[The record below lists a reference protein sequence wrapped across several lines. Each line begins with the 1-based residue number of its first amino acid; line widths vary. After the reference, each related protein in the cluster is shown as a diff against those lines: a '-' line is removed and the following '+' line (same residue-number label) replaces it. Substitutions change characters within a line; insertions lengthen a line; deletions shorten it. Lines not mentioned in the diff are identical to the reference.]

1 MQEEL
6 FGTLRRVGI
15 SDESVQLENVT
26 LSREQ
31 NLLTVFF
38 RCDDEPSIELS
49 SKLTDELEYRL
60 GGTRVRV
67 EWHAKI
73 APKIINEGFDEPAA
87 APKPE
92 AKPEKS
98 SPSGKRILY
107 GGFVSSNG
115 QTSIVNLKHGA
126 DKSVIEGTIAVGKFD
141 QAQMKQLKKLNE
153 ELLFVDFDGLALGIN
168 SLVVDFSQGVQL
180 IIDQFIKEKHERIG
194 ILSGMEYTKGS
205 RHEIDD
211 PRFLVFREYLTRLKL
226 YNEADHLQGAFT
238 IEGGYTAMKTY
249 LESHTDYPTA
259 FFASSDALA
268 IGAMRAIQGHGLRIP
283 EDISVI
289 GFNDVSVAKYVTPAL
304 TTVKVYTEWMGELAV
319 STILELIQ
327 EKAPVP
333 RKITVGTELIL
344 RESTRDS

>member
-1 MQEEL
+1 MATIKDIAQKAGVSPATVSRVLNYDPDLSVSKETEQKVFEIAEALNYTKHKNKRRESAVLRLVQWYDSEEEL
-6 FGTLRRVGI
+6 ADLYYLAIRLGI
-15 SDESVQLENVT
+15 EKRAEELNIRLIKEQL
-26 LSREQ
+26 S
-31 NLLTVFF
+31 
-38 RCDDEPSIELS
+38 ELS
-49 SKLTDELEYRL
+49 DTE
-60 GGTRVRV
+60 T
-67 EWHAKI
+67 
-73 APKIINEGFDEPAA
+73 
-87 APKPE
+87 
-92 AKPEKS
+92 
-98 SPSGKRILY
+98 
-107 GGFVSSNG
+107 
-115 QTSIVNLKHGA
+115 Q
-126 DKSVIEGTIAVGKFD
+126 GTIAVGKFD
-141 QAQMKQLKKLNE
+141 QGQMKQLKKLNE
-153 ELLFVDFDGLALGIN
+153 ELLFVDFDGLSLGIN

-226 YNEADHLQGAFT
+226 YNEANHLQGAFT

-344 RESTRDS
+344 RESTRDA

>member
-1 MQEEL
+1 MATIKDIAQKAGVSPATVSRVLNYDPELSVSKETEQKVFEIAEALNYTKHKNKRRESAVLRLVQWYDSEEEL
-6 FGTLRRVGI
+6 ADLYYLAIRLGI
-15 SDESVQLENVT
+15 EKRAEELNIRLIKEQL
-26 LSREQ
+26 S
-31 NLLTVFF
+31 
-38 RCDDEPSIELS
+38 ELS
-49 SKLTDELEYRL
+49 DTE
-60 GGTRVRV
+60 T
-67 EWHAKI
+67 
-73 APKIINEGFDEPAA
+73 
-87 APKPE
+87 
-92 AKPEKS
+92 
-98 SPSGKRILY
+98 
-107 GGFVSSNG
+107 
-115 QTSIVNLKHGA
+115 Q
-126 DKSVIEGTIAVGKFD
+126 GTIAVGKFD

-327 EKAPVP
+327 ESPC
-333 RKITVGTELIL
+333 
-344 RESTRDS
+344 SS

>member
-1 MQEEL
+1 MATIKDIAQKAGVSPATVSRVLNYDPDLSVSKETEQKVFEIAEALNYTKHKNKRRESAVLRLVQWYDSEEEL
-6 FGTLRRVGI
+6 ADLYYLAIRLGI
-15 SDESVQLENVT
+15 EKRAEELNIRLIKEQL
-26 LSREQ
+26 S
-31 NLLTVFF
+31 
-38 RCDDEPSIELS
+38 ELS
-49 SKLTDELEYRL
+49 DTE
-60 GGTRVRV
+60 T
-67 EWHAKI
+67 
-73 APKIINEGFDEPAA
+73 
-87 APKPE
+87 
-92 AKPEKS
+92 
-98 SPSGKRILY
+98 
-107 GGFVSSNG
+107 
-115 QTSIVNLKHGA
+115 Q
-126 DKSVIEGTIAVGKFD
+126 GTIAVGKFD

-153 ELLFVDFDGLALGIN
+153 ELLFVDFDGLSLGIN

-289 GFNDVSVAKYVTPAL
+289 GFNDVSVAKYVTSAL

>member
-1 MQEEL
+1 MATIKDIAQKAGVSPATVSRVLNYDPDLSVSKETEQKVFEIAEALNYTKHKNKRRESAVLRLVQWYDSEEEL
-6 FGTLRRVGI
+6 ADLYYLAIRLGI
-15 SDESVQLENVT
+15 EKRAEELNIRLIKEQL
-26 LSREQ
+26 S
-31 NLLTVFF
+31 
-38 RCDDEPSIELS
+38 ELS
-49 SKLTDELEYRL
+49 DTE
-60 GGTRVRV
+60 T
-67 EWHAKI
+67 
-73 APKIINEGFDEPAA
+73 
-87 APKPE
+87 
-92 AKPEKS
+92 
-98 SPSGKRILY
+98 
-107 GGFVSSNG
+107 
-115 QTSIVNLKHGA
+115 Q
-126 DKSVIEGTIAVGKFD
+126 GTIAVGKFD

-153 ELLFVDFDGLALGIN
+153 ELLFVDFDGLSLGIN

-327 EKAPVP
+327 EKAPVS

>member
-1 MQEEL
+1 MATIKDIAQKAGVSPATVSRVLNYDPDLSVSKETEQKVFEIAEALNYTKHKNKRRESAVLRLVQWYDSEEEL
-6 FGTLRRVGI
+6 ADLYYLAIRLGI
-15 SDESVQLENVT
+15 EKRAEELNIRLIKEQL
-26 LSREQ
+26 S
-31 NLLTVFF
+31 
-38 RCDDEPSIELS
+38 ELS
-49 SKLTDELEYRL
+49 DTE
-60 GGTRVRV
+60 T
-67 EWHAKI
+67 
-73 APKIINEGFDEPAA
+73 
-87 APKPE
+87 
-92 AKPEKS
+92 
-98 SPSGKRILY
+98 
-107 GGFVSSNG
+107 
-115 QTSIVNLKHGA
+115 Q
-126 DKSVIEGTIAVGKFD
+126 GTIAVGKFD

-168 SLVVDFSQGVQL
+168 SLVVDFSHGVQL

>member
-1 MQEEL
+1 MATIKDIAQKAGVSPATVSRVLNYDPDLSVSKETEQKVFEIAEALNYTKHKNKRRESAVLRLVQWYDSEEEL
-6 FGTLRRVGI
+6 ADLYYLAIRLGI
-15 SDESVQLENVT
+15 EKRAEELNIR
-26 LSREQ
+26 LIKEQ
-31 NLLTVFF
+31 M
-38 RCDDEPSIELS
+38 SELS
-49 SKLTDELEYRL
+49 DTE
-60 GGTRVRV
+60 T
-67 EWHAKI
+67 
-73 APKIINEGFDEPAA
+73 
-87 APKPE
+87 
-92 AKPEKS
+92 
-98 SPSGKRILY
+98 
-107 GGFVSSNG
+107 
-115 QTSIVNLKHGA
+115 Q
-126 DKSVIEGTIAVGKFD
+126 GTIAVGKFD

-238 IEGGYTAMKTY
+238 IEGGYTAMKAY

>member
-1 MQEEL
+1 MATIKDIAQKAGVSPATVSRVLNYDPDLSVSKETEQKVFEIAEALNYTKHKNKRRESAVLRLVQWYDSEEEL
-6 FGTLRRVGI
+6 ADLYYLAIRLGI
-15 SDESVQLENVT
+15 EKRAEELNIR
-26 LSREQ
+26 LIKEQ
-31 NLLTVFF
+31 M
-38 RCDDEPSIELS
+38 SELS
-49 SKLTDELEYRL
+49 DTE
-60 GGTRVRV
+60 T
-67 EWHAKI
+67 
-73 APKIINEGFDEPAA
+73 
-87 APKPE
+87 
-92 AKPEKS
+92 
-98 SPSGKRILY
+98 
-107 GGFVSSNG
+107 
-115 QTSIVNLKHGA
+115 Q
-126 DKSVIEGTIAVGKFD
+126 GTIAVGKFD

-268 IGAMRAIQGHGLRIP
+268 IGAMRAIQVHGLRIP

>member
-1 MQEEL
+1 MATIKDIAQKAGVSPATVSRVLNYDPDLSVSKETEQKVFEIAEALNYTKHKNKRRESAVLRLVQWYDSEEEL
-6 FGTLRRVGI
+6 ADLYYLAIRLGI
-15 SDESVQLENVT
+15 EKRAEELNIR
-26 LSREQ
+26 LIKEQ
-31 NLLTVFF
+31 M
-38 RCDDEPSIELS
+38 SELS
-49 SKLTDELEYRL
+49 DTE
-60 GGTRVRV
+60 T
-67 EWHAKI
+67 
-73 APKIINEGFDEPAA
+73 
-87 APKPE
+87 
-92 AKPEKS
+92 
-98 SPSGKRILY
+98 
-107 GGFVSSNG
+107 
-115 QTSIVNLKHGA
+115 Q
-126 DKSVIEGTIAVGKFD
+126 GTIAVGKFD

-153 ELLFVDFDGLALGIN
+153 ELLFVDFDGLSLGIN

-327 EKAPVP
+327 EKAPAP

-344 RESTRDS
+344 RESTRDA

>member
-1 MQEEL
+1 MATIKDIAQKAGVSPATVSRVLNYDPDLSVSKETEQKVFEIAEALNYTKHKNKRRESAVLRLVQWYDSEEEL
-6 FGTLRRVGI
+6 ADLYSLAIRLGI
-15 SDESVQLENVT
+15 EKRAEELNIRLIKEQL
-26 LSREQ
+26 S
-31 NLLTVFF
+31 
-38 RCDDEPSIELS
+38 ELS
-49 SKLTDELEYRL
+49 DTE
-60 GGTRVRV
+60 T
-67 EWHAKI
+67 
-73 APKIINEGFDEPAA
+73 
-87 APKPE
+87 
-92 AKPEKS
+92 
-98 SPSGKRILY
+98 
-107 GGFVSSNG
+107 
-115 QTSIVNLKHGA
+115 Q
-126 DKSVIEGTIAVGKFD
+126 GTIAVGKFD

-238 IEGGYTAMKTY
+238 VEGGYTAMKTY

-268 IGAMRAIQGHGLRIP
+268 IGAMRAIQAHGLRIP

>member
-1 MQEEL
+1 MATIKDIAQKAGVSPATVSRVLNYDPDLSVSKETEQKVFEIAEALNYTKHKNKRRESAVLRLVQWYDSEEEL
-6 FGTLRRVGI
+6 ADLYYLAIRLGI
-15 SDESVQLENVT
+15 EKRAEELNIRLIKEQL
-26 LSREQ
+26 S
-31 NLLTVFF
+31 
-38 RCDDEPSIELS
+38 ELS
-49 SKLTDELEYRL
+49 DTE
-60 GGTRVRV
+60 T
-67 EWHAKI
+67 
-73 APKIINEGFDEPAA
+73 
-87 APKPE
+87 
-92 AKPEKS
+92 
-98 SPSGKRILY
+98 
-107 GGFVSSNG
+107 
-115 QTSIVNLKHGA
+115 Q
-126 DKSVIEGTIAVGKFD
+126 GTIAVGKFD

-153 ELLFVDFDGLALGIN
+153 ELLFVDFDGLSLGIN

-268 IGAMRAIQGHGLRIP
+268 IGAMRAIQVHGLRIP

-344 RESTRDS
+344 RESTRDA

>member
-1 MQEEL
+1 MATIKDIAQKAGVSPATVSRVLNYDPDLSVSKETEQKVFEIAEALNYTKHKNKRRESAVLRLVQWYDGEEEL
-6 FGTLRRVGI
+6 ADLYYLAIRLGI
-15 SDESVQLENVT
+15 EKRAEELNIRLIKEQL
-26 LSREQ
+26 S
-31 NLLTVFF
+31 
-38 RCDDEPSIELS
+38 ELS
-49 SKLTDELEYRL
+49 DTE
-60 GGTRVRV
+60 T
-67 EWHAKI
+67 
-73 APKIINEGFDEPAA
+73 
-87 APKPE
+87 
-92 AKPEKS
+92 
-98 SPSGKRILY
+98 
-107 GGFVSSNG
+107 
-115 QTSIVNLKHGA
+115 Q
-126 DKSVIEGTIAVGKFD
+126 GTIAVGKFD

>member
-1 MQEEL
+1 MYYLAIRLGIEKRAEEL
-6 FGTLRRVGI
+6 NIRLI
-15 SDESVQLENVT
+15 KEQL
-26 LSREQ
+26 S
-31 NLLTVFF
+31 
-38 RCDDEPSIELS
+38 ELS
-49 SKLTDELEYRL
+49 DTE
-60 GGTRVRV
+60 T
-67 EWHAKI
+67 
-73 APKIINEGFDEPAA
+73 
-87 APKPE
+87 
-92 AKPEKS
+92 
-98 SPSGKRILY
+98 
-107 GGFVSSNG
+107 
-115 QTSIVNLKHGA
+115 Q
-126 DKSVIEGTIAVGKFD
+126 GTIAVGKFD

-153 ELLFVDFDGLALGIN
+153 ELLFVDFDGLSLGIN

>member
-1 MQEEL
+1 MATIKDIAQKAGVSPATVSRVLNYDPELSVSKETEQKVFEIAEALNYTKHKNKRRESAVLRLVQWYDSEEEL
-6 FGTLRRVGI
+6 ADLYYLAIRLGI
-15 SDESVQLENVT
+15 EKRAEELNIRLIKEQL
-26 LSREQ
+26 S
-31 NLLTVFF
+31 
-38 RCDDEPSIELS
+38 ELS
-49 SKLTDELEYRL
+49 DTE
-60 GGTRVRV
+60 T
-67 EWHAKI
+67 
-73 APKIINEGFDEPAA
+73 
-87 APKPE
+87 
-92 AKPEKS
+92 
-98 SPSGKRILY
+98 
-107 GGFVSSNG
+107 
-115 QTSIVNLKHGA
+115 Q
-126 DKSVIEGTIAVGKFD
+126 GTIAVGKFD

-238 IEGGYTAMKTY
+238 IEGGYNAMKTY

>member
-1 MQEEL
+1 MATIKDIAQKAGVSPATVSRVLNYDPDLSVSKETEQKVFEIAEALNYTKHKNKRRESAVLRLVQWYDSEEEL
-6 FGTLRRVGI
+6 ADLYYLAIRLGI
-15 SDESVQLENVT
+15 EKRAEELNIR
-26 LSREQ
+26 LIKEQ
-31 NLLTVFF
+31 M
-38 RCDDEPSIELS
+38 SELS
-49 SKLTDELEYRL
+49 DTE
-60 GGTRVRV
+60 T
-67 EWHAKI
+67 
-73 APKIINEGFDEPAA
+73 
-87 APKPE
+87 
-92 AKPEKS
+92 
-98 SPSGKRILY
+98 
-107 GGFVSSNG
+107 
-115 QTSIVNLKHGA
+115 Q
-126 DKSVIEGTIAVGKFD
+126 GTIAVGKFD

-153 ELLFVDFDGLALGIN
+153 ELLLVDFDGLSLGIN

>member
-1 MQEEL
+1 MATIKDIAQKAGVSPATVSRVLNYDPDLSVSKETEQKVFEIAEALNYTKHKNKRRESAVLRLVQWYDSEEEL
-6 FGTLRRVGI
+6 ADLYYLAIRLGI
-15 SDESVQLENVT
+15 EKRAEELNIRLIKEQL
-26 LSREQ
+26 S
-31 NLLTVFF
+31 
-38 RCDDEPSIELS
+38 ELS
-49 SKLTDELEYRL
+49 DTE
-60 GGTRVRV
+60 T
-67 EWHAKI
+67 
-73 APKIINEGFDEPAA
+73 
-87 APKPE
+87 
-92 AKPEKS
+92 
-98 SPSGKRILY
+98 
-107 GGFVSSNG
+107 
-115 QTSIVNLKHGA
+115 Q
-126 DKSVIEGTIAVGKFD
+126 GTIAVGKFD

-289 GFNDVSVAKYVTPAL
+289 GFNDVSVAKYVTSAL

>member
-1 MQEEL
+1 MATIKDIAQKAGVSPATVSRVLNYDPDLSVSKETEQKVFEIAEALNYTKHKNKRRESAVLRLVQWYDSEEEL
-6 FGTLRRVGI
+6 ADLYYLAIRLGI
-15 SDESVQLENVT
+15 EKRAEELNIRLIKEQL
-26 LSREQ
+26 S
-31 NLLTVFF
+31 
-38 RCDDEPSIELS
+38 ELS
-49 SKLTDELEYRL
+49 DTE
-60 GGTRVRV
+60 T
-67 EWHAKI
+67 
-73 APKIINEGFDEPAA
+73 
-87 APKPE
+87 
-92 AKPEKS
+92 
-98 SPSGKRILY
+98 
-107 GGFVSSNG
+107 
-115 QTSIVNLKHGA
+115 Q
-126 DKSVIEGTIAVGKFD
+126 GTIAVGKFD

-194 ILSGMEYTKGS
+194 ILSGMECTKGS

-211 PRFLVFREYLTRLKL
+211 PRFLDFREYLTRLKL